1 MLDLKFVRE
10 NPDRVREAVRLKGEG
25 DVDVDAILALDERWR
40 RNLQELEALRAERN
54 RVSEEIG
61 RLKKAGEPAED
72 RIAQMREVGDR
83 IAAVEAEVRELQAE
97 IERLL
102 LNLPNLVH
110 PDVPVGAGEED
121 NVEVRRWGEPRAFD
135 FEPKA
140 HWDLGRDLGILDFER
155 AARITGSRFTVF
167 WAEGARLVRALI
179 HFMLDLHTRE
189 HGYLEVLPPFMVSR
203 QSMTGTGQ
211 LPKFEEDA
219 FRVEPGDYFLVP
231 TAEVPVTNLHRDEIL
246 PADALPLKY
255 VAYTPCFRAEAGAAG
270 RDTRGLIRQHQ
281 FDKVELVKL
290 VKPETSYDELE
301 SLVADAEEVL
311 RRLGLPYRVVLMC
324 TGDTGFTAAKKY
336 DIEVWMPSY
345 GRYVEISSC
354 SNFEDFQ
361 ARRINLRYRPAPD
374 ARPRFVHTLNGS
386 GLAVGRTVAA
396 LLENCQQADGSVAV
410 PEALQPYFG
419 AAVIEPRAAAG
430 RVRS

>member
-54 RVSEEIG
+54 RVSQEIG

-396 LLENCQQADGSVAV
+396 LLENCQQADGSVVV
-410 PEALQPYFG
+410 PEVLRPYMG
-419 AAVIEPRAAAG
+419 VDVIRA
-430 RVRS
+430 S

>member
-10 NPDRVREAVRLKGEG
+10 HPDRVREAVRLKGEP
-25 DVDVDAILALDERWR
+25 DVDVDGILALDQQWR
-40 RNLQELEALRAERN
+40 DHLQRLEALRAQRN
-54 RVSEEIG
+54 RVSQEIG
-61 RLKKAGEPAED
+61 RLRKAGQPADE
-72 RIAQMREVGDR
+72 RIAEMRRVGDE
-83 IAAVEAEVRELQAE
+83 IQALEAEVRAVQERIQA
-97 IERLL
+97 LL
-102 LNLPNLVH
+102 LNVPNLVH
-110 PDVPVGAGEED
+110 PDVPHGADESE
-121 NVEVRRWGEPRAFD
+121 NVEVRRWGRPRAFD
-135 FEPKA
+135 FEPRA

-155 AARITGSRFTVF
+155 AAKITGSRFTVF
-167 WAEGARLVRALI
+167 RAGGARLVRALI
-179 HFMLDLHTRE
+179 QFMLDLHTRE
-189 HGYLEVLPPFMVSR
+189 HGYVEVLPPFMVSR
-203 QSMTGTGQ
+203 ESMTGTGQ

-246 PADALPLKY
+246 PAGALPIKY
-255 VAYTPCFRAEAGAAG
+255 AAYTPCFRSEAGAAG

-290 VKPETSYDELE
+290 VRPETSYDELE
-301 SLVADAEEVL
+301 SLVGDAEAVL
-311 RRLGLPYRVVLMC
+311 QRLQLPYRVMLMC
-324 TGDTGFTAAKKY
+324 TGDTGFSAAKKY

-361 ARRINLRYRPAPD
+361 ARRANLRFRPEPD
-374 ARPRFVHTLNGS
+374 ARPQFVHTLNGS

-396 LLENCQQADGSVAV
+396 LLENFQQADGTVLL

-419 AAVIEPRAAAG
+419 EATLARAP
-430 RVRS
+430 